1 MVFFFYLQFG
11 KADAALS
18 KYLIGKF
25 ASLLILE

>member
-1 MVFFFYLQFG
+1 MVFLHLQFG
-11 KADAALS
+11 KTDAALS